1 MSECDPI
8 SGYNWKYLNILLKD
22 GLQMDRYLLKTSD
35 RLLNTFEERGID
47 QPCYQ
52 GINNINDITLK

>member
-8 SGYNWKYLNILLKD
+8 SGYNWRYLNILLKD
-22 GLQMDRYLLKTSD
+22 GLQMDRYLLKTAD
-35 RLLNTFEERGID
+35 RLLNTLEERGID

-52 GINNINDITLK
+52 GINKSLH